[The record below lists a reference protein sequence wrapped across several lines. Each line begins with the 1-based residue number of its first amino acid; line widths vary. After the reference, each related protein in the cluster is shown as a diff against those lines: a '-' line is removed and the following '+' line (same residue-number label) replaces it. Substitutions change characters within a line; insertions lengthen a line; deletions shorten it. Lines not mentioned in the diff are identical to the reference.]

1 MESLSLFYTLFRF
14 IKTVIVYIILG
25 SQRASAGGL
34 RIKRSIQ
41 SGAYQEEM
49 EGGGLQNYREG
60 KFGTKIFGFNLT
72 LLVKIFPVFFI
83 SDYSFFRPMT
93 RANWFG

>member
-1 MESLSLFYTLFRF
+1 MESLSLFYNLFRF
-14 IKTVIVYIILG
+14 NKTVIVYIILG

-49 EGGGLQNYREG
+49 EGGGVAKLQRGEIRYENIWIQLNAAG
-60 KFGTKIFGFNLT
+60 KNFPGFLY
-72 LLVKIFPVFFI
+72 F
-83 SDYSFFRPMT
+83 
-93 RANWFG
+93 